1 MKLIQSNIIK
11 RTDKR
16 YKEIIDLCHRSKN
29 LYNASLYEIR
39 RQYFN
44 DKTYLPYARLD
55 KYFKETNNIDYRSLP
70 SQTAQ
75 QTMRMVDQNFKSFFK
90 LVKKEGC
97 KAKIPHYKDKNG
109 VYIVIFT
116 SQQISKKSLKN
127 GVIKIPGLE
136 CTFKTQLSSINQ
148 IRFIPQT
155 GCIKME
161 IVFEVEDVNEFDDNG
176 IYMGVDLGV
185 NNLATITSNNG
196 LCEIV
201 NGRPLKSINQ
211 YYNKKKAKYQSINKK
226 IDKLTFKRNNKVND
240 YLHKA
245 SRYIMNQAVSNKI
258 NTIIVGL
265 NKGWKQDINMGTI
278 NNQKFVTIPHSRFI
292 NMLKYKCKMEGIRF
306 IVREESYTSKA
317 SFLNFDYIPNIKENK
332 NHIFSGKRIKR
343 GLYVSDKGM
352 INADVNGSLNIL
364 RKEIGD
370 DSFPTDI
377 GFVFNPRRINI
388 F

>member
-1 MKLIQSNIIK
+1 MKLIQSHIIK
-11 RTDKR
+11 KSNFR
-16 YKEIIDLCHRSKN
+16 YKKIIDLCHKSKN

-39 RQYFN
+39 QQYFK
-44 DKTYLPYARLD
+44 DKKYLPYARLD
-55 KYFKETNNIDYRSLP
+55 RYFKETNNSDYRSLP

-75 QTMRMVDQNFKSFFK
+75 QIMRLVDQNFKSFFK
-90 LVKKEGC
+90 LIKKEGC
-97 KAKIPHYKDKNG
+97 KARIPHYKDKNG
-109 VYIVIFT
+109 LYILVFT
-116 SQQISKKSLKN
+116 SQQISKKYLKC
-127 GVIKIPGLE
+127 GIIKLPGLD
-136 CTFKTQLSSINQ
+136 CTFKTELSHINQ

-161 IVFEVEDVNEFDDNG
+161 IVFEIENVSELNDNG
-176 IYMGVDLGV
+176 IYMGIDLGID
-185 NNLATITSNNG
+185 NLATITSNNG

-201 NGRPLKSINQ
+201 NGKPLKSINQ
-211 YYNKKKAKYQSINKK
+211 YYNKKKSKYQSINKK
-226 IDKLTFKRNNKVND
+226 TDKLTFKRNNKIND

-245 SRYIMNQAVSNKI
+245 SRYIVNQSVSNKI
-258 NTIIVGL
+258 NTIIIGL
-265 NKGWKQDINMGTI
+265 NKGWKQDINIGSI

-292 NMLKYKCKMEGIRF
+292 NMLKYKCKLEGIRF

-317 SFLNFDYIPNIKENK
+317 SFLNHDYIPILKETG
-332 NHIFSGKRIKR
+332 NHIFSGKRIHR
-343 GLYVSDKGM
+343 GLYISDKGM